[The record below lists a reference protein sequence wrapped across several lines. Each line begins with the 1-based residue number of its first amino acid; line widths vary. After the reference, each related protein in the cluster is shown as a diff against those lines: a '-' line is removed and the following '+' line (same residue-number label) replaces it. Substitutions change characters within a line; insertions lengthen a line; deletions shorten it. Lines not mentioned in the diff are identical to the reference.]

1 MDIFNLIA
9 DIQRFTPEL
18 ASSYCVVNGAIMKL
32 DEIQN
37 MGYDEFSLR
46 SKINMPLHLYRYYPN
61 TITKDKETG
70 KEVNYSTQALENNTV
85 FLQTP
90 TAYDDVY
97 DSDINIDYSEYEHLR
112 LIEYCKRC
120 GIEVN
125 NEQSTQEIGDIFVKT
140 LWEYYTTNGN
150 LDNVFTKTPDSEIE
164 QLSNQIFTQKVT
176 IELFQSYDHNFGA
189 AVSKVLGDEYTSYI
203 YELKTEFRTA
213 CFATTPYSQL
223 MWGGAYANCHNGFC
237 IEYTILPNDDTYSE
251 IYYNLFPMIYC
262 KVRPNMSL
270 RLTAAKDKK
279 MTKEILWDIYSHG
292 VLRKSIDWAF
302 QNEWRLLLP
311 LHSKNV
317 ADYNVKFFPITK
329 VYLGNRMPPEN
340 REEIIGICNKKQIP
354 FVGVKRNPAVFE
366 MQDCEV
372 KCEECPQYQRQRNK
386 NNDKFPTA

>member
-1 MDIFNLIA
+1 MDISNLIA
-9 DIQRFTPEL
+9 DIQHFTPEL

-37 MGYDEFSLR
+37 MGYDKFSFR

-97 DSDINIDYSEYEHLR
+97 DSDINIDYFEYEHFR

-120 GIEVN
+120 GILVN

-140 LWEYYTTNGN
+140 MWEYYTTNGN

-176 IELFQSYDHNFGA
+176 IELYQSRDHDFGA
-189 AVSKVLGDEYTSYI
+189 AVSKVLGDEYMSYI
-203 YELKTEFRTA
+203 YELKTKFRTA

-251 IYYNLFPMIYC
+251 IYYRQHRTVAKER
-262 KVRPNMSL
+262 KV
-270 RLTAAKDKK
+270 
-279 MTKEILWDIYSHG
+279 W
-292 VLRKSIDWAF
+292 
-302 QNEWRLLLP
+302 
-311 LHSKNV
+311 
-317 ADYNVKFFPITK
+317 
-329 VYLGNRMPPEN
+329 
-340 REEIIGICNKKQIP
+340 
-354 FVGVKRNPAVFE
+354 
-366 MQDCEV
+366 
-372 KCEECPQYQRQRNK
+372 
-386 NNDKFPTA
+386 